1 MSTELPKI
9 ITIASSDK
17 MTISMFHDFYKSLY
31 SSDIKAIDLNCLYS
45 SEIIASKIM
54 EILDLSQRGRDILIR
69 YKTKVQT
76 KIIDPLVIEKS
87 DLVVKF
93 DIFSTEPEVIKGLN
107 PSSESILSRWKIN
120 IEKFNKK

>member
-1 MSTELPKI
+1 MLFRS
-9 ITIASSDK
+9 
-17 MTISMFHDFYKSLY
+17 
-31 SSDIKAIDLNCLYS
+31 LNCLYS

>member
-1 MSTELPKI
+1 MIIELPKI
-9 ITIASSDK
+9 LTIASSDK
-17 MTISMFHDFYKSLY
+17 MTISMFYDFYKSIY
-31 SSDIKAIDLNCLYS
+31 SSDIKAVDLNCLYS
-45 SEIIASKIM
+45 SEVISSKIM
-54 EILDLSQRGRDILIR
+54 ELLDLSQRGRDILIR

-87 DLVVKF
+87 DLVIKF

-107 PSSESILSRWKIN
+107 PSTEAIISRWKTN